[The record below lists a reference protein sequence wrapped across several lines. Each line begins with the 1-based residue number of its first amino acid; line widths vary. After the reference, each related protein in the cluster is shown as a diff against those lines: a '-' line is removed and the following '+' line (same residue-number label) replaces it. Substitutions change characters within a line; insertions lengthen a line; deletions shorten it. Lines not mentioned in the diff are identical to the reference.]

1 MPRAC
6 QNLRVA
12 ALEIRPMTETE
23 YDRWREAAIETY
35 ARDQLEAG
43 RWPMATA
50 MQQARA
56 SNDELLPGGFA
67 TPDMLFFTAVRRGS
81 GPVGLAWLGLVHP
94 LGVPDCAFLYEIEIF
109 EPHRRRGYGR
119 ALLSEVERVARDHRR
134 SGLELNVLGDNVAA
148 IRLYTR
154 SGYAVTTQR
163 MRKPLSPST

>member
-1 MPRAC
+1 M
-6 QNLRVA
+6 A

-50 MQQARA
+50 MERART
-56 SNDELLPGGFA
+56 SNDELLPAGFETA
-67 TPDMLFFTAVRRGS
+67 DMLFFTAVRPGS

-109 EPHRRRGYGR
+109 ESHRRKGYGR
-119 ALLSEVERVARDHRR
+119 ALLGEVEGVARDRGR
-134 SGLELNVLGDNVAA
+134 QGLELNVLGGNVAA
-148 IRLYTR
+148 IRLYAR
-154 SGYAVTTQR
+154 SGYAVSTQR
-163 MRKPLSPST
+163 MRKTLK